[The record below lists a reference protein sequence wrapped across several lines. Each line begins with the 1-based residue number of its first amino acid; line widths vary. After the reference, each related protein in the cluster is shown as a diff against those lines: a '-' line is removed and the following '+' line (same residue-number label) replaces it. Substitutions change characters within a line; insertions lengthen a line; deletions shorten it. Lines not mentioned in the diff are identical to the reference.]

1 MKNGKAFIYRCMY
14 QYPCVKNK
22 ETVHDIHR
30 PVLEEEPEVTLETV
44 VLRKGKVE
52 PLTKERII
60 ERDKYVERKDW
71 NHPMFDFAK
80 QFQEADYI
88 VVGTPYWDLSFA
100 SILKVYVENIM
111 VADLTFK
118 ATNTGFVG
126 LCEGKS
132 LVYITTA
139 GGFIGDKNFGYDYMC
154 GVADM
159 FGIPETELIKA
170 EALDIEGFDAEK
182 IMEKAIEEVKQRF

>member
-1 MKNGKAFIYRCMY
+1 MEKLLFIDACISTHASRTKRLCTTYIDHFMK
-14 QYPCVKNK
+14 KN
-22 ETVHDIHR
+22 
-30 PVLEEEPEVTLETV
+30 PEVTLETV

-60 ERDKYVERKDW
+60 ERDNYIKKKDW
-71 NHPMFDFAK
+71 NQPMFDFAK
-80 QFQEADYI
+80 QFQEADYV

-100 SILKVYVENIM
+100 SILKVYIENIM
-111 VADLTFK
+111 VADLTFE

-126 LCEGKS
+126 LCKGKQM
-132 LVYITTA
+132 VYITTA

>member
-1 MKNGKAFIYRCMY
+1 MEKLLFIDACISTHASRTKRLCTTYIDQFMK
-14 QYPCVKNK
+14 KN
-22 ETVHDIHR
+22 
-30 PVLEEEPEVTLETV
+30 PEVTLETV

-60 ERDKYVERKDW
+60 ERDNYIKKKDW
-71 NHPMFDFAK
+71 NQPMFDFAK
-80 QFQEADYI
+80 QFQEADYV

-100 SILKVYVENIM
+100 SILKVYIENIM
-111 VADLTFK
+111 VADLTFE

-126 LCEGKS
+126 LCKGKQM
-132 LVYITTA
+132 VYITTA

-182 IMEKAIEEVKQRF
+182 IMEKAIEEVKHRF

>member
-1 MKNGKAFIYRCMY
+1 MEKLLFIDACISTHASRTKRLCTTYIDQFLKKN
-14 QYPCVKNK
+14 
-22 ETVHDIHR
+22 
-30 PVLEEEPEVTLETV
+30 PEVTLETV

-60 ERDKYVERKDW
+60 ERDKYVERKDC

>member
-1 MKNGKAFIYRCMY
+1 MEKLLFIDACISTHASRTKRLCTTYIDQFMK
-14 QYPCVKNK
+14 KN
-22 ETVHDIHR
+22 
-30 PVLEEEPEVTLETV
+30 PEVTLETV

-60 ERDKYVERKDW
+60 ERDNYIKKKDW
-71 NHPMFDFAK
+71 NQPMFDFAK
-80 QFQEADYI
+80 QFQEADYV

-100 SILKVYVENIM
+100 SILKVYIENIM
-111 VADLTFK
+111 VADLTFE

-126 LCEGKS
+126 LCKGKQM
-132 LVYITTA
+132 VYITTA

>member
-1 MKNGKAFIYRCMY
+1 
-14 QYPCVKNK
+14 
-22 ETVHDIHR
+22 
-30 PVLEEEPEVTLETV
+30 
-44 VLRKGKVE
+44 
-52 PLTKERII
+52 
-60 ERDKYVERKDW
+60 
-71 NHPMFDFAK
+71 MFDFAK

-159 FGIPETELIKA
+159 FGIPK
-170 EALDIEGFDAEK
+170 
-182 IMEKAIEEVKQRF
+182 RS

>member
-1 MKNGKAFIYRCMY
+1 MEKLLFIDACISTHGSRTKRLCTAYIDEFMKRN
-14 QYPCVKNK
+14 P
-22 ETVHDIHR
+22 ET
-30 PVLEEEPEVTLETV
+30 TLETV

-52 PLTKERII
+52 PLTKERIL
-60 ERDKYVERKDW
+60 ERDKYVGKKDW
-71 NHPMFDFAK
+71 DHPMFDFAK

-126 LCEGKS
+126 LCEGKKMI
-132 LVYITTA
+132 YITTA

-159 FGIPETELIKA
+159 FGIPDTEFIKA
-170 EALDIEGFDAEK
+170 EGLDIEGFDPEK
-182 IMEKAIEEVKQRF
+182 IMDKALEEIPQKF

>member
-1 MKNGKAFIYRCMY
+1 MEKLLFIDACISTHASRTKRLCTTYIDQFLKKN
-14 QYPCVKNK
+14 
-22 ETVHDIHR
+22 
-30 PVLEEEPEVTLETV
+30 PEVTLETV

-182 IMEKAIEEVKQRF
+182 IMEKDIEEVKQRF

>member
-1 MKNGKAFIYRCMY
+1 MEKLLFIDACISTHASRTKRLCTTYIDQFLKKN
-14 QYPCVKNK
+14 
-22 ETVHDIHR
+22 
-30 PVLEEEPEVTLETV
+30 PEVTLETV

-60 ERDKYVERKDW
+60 ERDNYIKKKDW
-71 NHPMFDFAK
+71 NQPMFDLAK

-111 VADLTFK
+111 VADLTFA

>member
-1 MKNGKAFIYRCMY
+1 MEKLLFIDACISTHASRTKRLCTTYIDQFLKKN
-14 QYPCVKNK
+14 
-22 ETVHDIHR
+22 
-30 PVLEEEPEVTLETV
+30 PEVTLETV

-118 ATNTGFVG
+118 ATNTGFGG

>member
-1 MKNGKAFIYRCMY
+1 M
-14 QYPCVKNK
+14 
-22 ETVHDIHR
+22 
-30 PVLEEEPEVTLETV
+30 
-44 VLRKGKVE
+44 
-52 PLTKERII
+52 
-60 ERDKYVERKDW
+60 
-71 NHPMFDFAK
+71 
-80 QFQEADYI
+80 
-88 VVGTPYWDLSFA
+88 GTPYWDLSFA

-182 IMEKAIEEVKQRF
+182 IMEKSHRRGKTEILKKDYCTKTGDWLKTAQSGENTLLCAVPFDFGKSNLL

>member
-1 MKNGKAFIYRCMY
+1 MEKLLFIDACISTHASRTKRLCTTYIDQFLKKN
-14 QYPCVKNK
+14 
-22 ETVHDIHR
+22 
-30 PVLEEEPEVTLETV
+30 PEVTLETV

-170 EALDIEGFDAEK
+170 EALDIEGLDAEK